1 MITSS
6 THPWGGASFYV
17 NCSPRTCTSGM
28 GDREQTDEAE
38 CLEGDKTPLTT
49 STSSE
54 SPSKAAGY
62 WWHVNKSGFPIS
74 EETWSKMWQHI
85 ADVHPDAAQ
94 ISSSIRGQTSLK
106 GVPPIPPCPSI
117 NPAHSVHH
125 NLLLVQNYMNE
136 LQYNHTGTQFF
147 DIKKSRPLS
156 RQVRWIDVCT
166 RN

>member
-1 MITSS
+1 MHEGDAPIRELPAPPTW
-6 THPWGGASFYV
+6 WGGASFYANKRCV
-17 NCSPRTCTSGM
+17 HLFDGM
-28 GDREQTDEAE
+28 GDREQTDPVDETG
-38 CLEGDKTPLTT
+38 CLEGDETPLNT

-54 SPSKAAGY
+54 SQAKAQGY

-85 ADVHPDAAQ
+85 ADVHPDAAK
-94 ISSSIRGQTSLK
+94 ISASIRGQDSLK
-106 GVPPIPPCPSI
+106 GVPIPPCPSI

-125 NLLLVQNYMNE
+125 NLVLVQNYMNE

-156 RQVRWIDVCT
+156 R
-166 RN
+166 